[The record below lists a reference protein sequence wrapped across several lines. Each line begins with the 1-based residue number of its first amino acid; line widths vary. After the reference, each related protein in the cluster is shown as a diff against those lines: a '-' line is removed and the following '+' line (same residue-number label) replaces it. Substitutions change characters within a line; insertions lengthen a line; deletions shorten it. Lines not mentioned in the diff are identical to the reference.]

1 MRAEH
6 TGRPVITYRAE
17 CESEALHNKLGVGWG
32 VGGFWVFFSF
42 SFSFRIQQLSF
53 SANFTTSA
61 FYFKNSLK

>member
-17 CESEALHNKLGVGWG
+17 CESEALHNKLGG
-32 VGGFWVFFSF
+32 GGFWVFFSF